1 MFLKQF
7 IVKYVMADKKSK
19 IQNDYD
25 ASAETYDSRYCKIQN
40 EKFLAALEGLN
51 IKDRIVDLGC
61 GTGLL
66 SEFLNKKIF
75 GCDISFEMLRK
86 AKKRG
91 MLVVQA
97 DLDLLPFKSEAFN
110 SVVSFTSIQNLPKPD
125 ATLKEIKRISNSSS
139 VIVLTYL
146 KKFDFSNQIQK
157 EFDVLEIRDLG
168 EDEGFILGS
177 NK

>member
-1 MFLKQF
+1 MDSKKAE
-7 IVKYVMADKKSK
+7 IKSK
-19 IQNDYD
+19 Y
-25 ASAETYDSRYCKIQN
+25 ETTSEIYDSRYNEIQK
-40 EKFLAALEGLN
+40 EKYSAALEGLT
-51 IKDRIVDLGC
+51 IRDRTLDLGC

-66 SEFLNKKIF
+66 ADFLKVPLF

-97 DLDLLPFKSEAFN
+97 DLDYLPFKSN
-110 SVVSFTSIQNLPKPD
+110 SFQTVLSFTSLQNLPAVD
-125 ATLKEIKRISNSSS
+125 LVLKEIKRISTSKS

-157 EFDVLEIRDLG
+157 EFDVLEIKDLG
-168 EDEGFILGS
+168 EDEGFVL
-177 NK
+177 KK